1 MLVIS
6 AKGRELEA
14 ALKEARLPERSHRM
28 LMSRACLNFQAG
40 GGPSTLVE
48 QLRAARGLGTAAK
61 AGTDST
67 RARFF

>member
-48 QLRAARGLGTAAK
+48 AAEGCEGPRHCRQGRDRF
-61 AGTDST
+61 DS
-67 RARFF
+67 R